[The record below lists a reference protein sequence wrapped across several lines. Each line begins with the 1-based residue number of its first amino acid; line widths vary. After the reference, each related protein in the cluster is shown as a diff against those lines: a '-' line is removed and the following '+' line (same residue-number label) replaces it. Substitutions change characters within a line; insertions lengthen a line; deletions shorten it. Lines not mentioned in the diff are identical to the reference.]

1 MYSKLTF
8 IFSLFV
14 LSVSGQDEFVSNNLK
29 KIYEELPTDC
39 QNNLLLK
46 KECNC
51 FIKGFSFKLKCQF
64 DENRMVHLGLNVFSD
79 SVKEHETSFDDVYKF
94 IERELLQFII
104 DNESERSIRQKEEKI
119 YFYYSNIFQK
129 KSLLNNPAFIQNVVK
144 DLKGVSVNNDGINYR
159 ASLVNSNSERLEL
172 EFPNINSL
180 ILGMDKK
187 ELDDFIYY
195 ELLRTVKTNK
205 LPIDQVLTENLKKVE
220 NLYVSEGDYY
230 LIKGFSANTYYKKD
244 GESVNVV
251 FHADNLK
258 ESFSNLFLTDL
269 SSKRQILFEIKL
281 RSYGGN
287 DQPVSTTVD
296 QFLAHFGSDFKLY
309 FGVEDTNPDSMRGSL
324 ILFNQGLNYIHLL
337 DIKSTSNSLF
347 SDNGKVTGIMY
358 PYIPCHNIKDLFGI
372 TEAKEPVKYDLLN
385 GNAHE

>member
-14 LSVSGQDEFVSNNLK
+14 LSISAQDGFVSNNLK

-39 QNNLLLK
+39 QKNLLLK

-51 FIKGFSFKLKCQF
+51 LIKGFSFKLKCQF
-64 DENRMVHLGLNVFSD
+64 DENKMVHLGLNVFSD

-94 IERELLQFII
+94 IERELLQFVI

-144 DLKGVSVNNDGINYR
+144 DLTGVTVDNDGINYK
-159 ASLVNSNSERLEL
+159 ATFLNSDSERLEL

-187 ELDDFIYY
+187 ELDDFIYS
-195 ELLRTVKTNK
+195 ELSKSVKK
-205 LPIDQVLTENLKKVE
+205 SRSSLGQVSKDNLKKVG
-220 NLYVSEGDYY
+220 NLYISEGDYY
-230 LIKGFSANTYYKKD
+230 LIKGFSSDTYYKKD
-244 GESVNVV
+244 EDGVEVV
-251 FHADNLK
+251 FQADNLK
-258 ESFSNLFLTDL
+258 ESFANLFLTDF
-269 SSKRQILFEIKL
+269 SHRQQVQFEIKL

-287 DQPVSTTVD
+287 DLLVSTTVD

-309 FGVEDTNPDSMRGSL
+309 FGVEDTNPDSIRGSL

-337 DIKSTSNSLF
+337 DIKSTSQSLF
-347 SDNGKVTGIMY
+347 AGNGKVTSIMY

-372 TEAKEPVKYDLLN
+372 TEAKEPVIYDLLN
-385 GNAHE
+385 ENAHE